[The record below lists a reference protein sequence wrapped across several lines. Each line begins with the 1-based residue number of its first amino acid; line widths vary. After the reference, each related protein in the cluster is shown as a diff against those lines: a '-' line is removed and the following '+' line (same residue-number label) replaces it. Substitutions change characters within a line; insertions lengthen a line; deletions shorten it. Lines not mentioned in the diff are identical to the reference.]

1 MFEAAQCAPD
11 GSIPIQQLPPELRPA
26 LKTFDMDGDGT
37 IDPMELARGAELYA
51 QSKDTVKKL
60 TRLALALLLLMGI
73 MLAAITGLTFTV
85 VELSKET
92 TTSSDGVQTVKGS
105 TESVKT
111 ASADTLSVGGVTV
124 DRTTGKPASV
134 APVLTPTPLT
144 SLLPTASFHE
154 MRYFKVSSPLG
165 AELQLFVHGT
175 ARMPREGSIH
185 GTVIE
190 IVTQVGHIILDDE
203 LLYIEHEDASHMF
216 MRAGFPVSN
225 STSTSGGRALLG
237 IFELMGFFNAIDGL
251 KPEGASEDMVLPKL
265 NKDLLYAEIK
275 VYVPC
280 DAAEYPTLMAETS
293 DYAGADLCE
302 SGGEDF
308 PGMELYDANLDGVM
322 TRHIAYTEK
331 SWTKDGQTLAI
342 KYYENAPSLEVKE
355 FRDIDA
361 NIQYKWVERFGQI
374 YACSLEDLGLPQ
386 EPESMESVDPELAA
400 SVTALSDTSNL
411 VGDPQVYAD
420 LGMDVSDL
428 ELPDYSDENTTV
440 TPDEDGVKNEVVDE
454 TTATVGTRYTFEG
467 AASVRGFSARRFKVN
482 TTLKGKWEAWD
493 MYEYTDEDGFSR
505 PVRFAYVDKANN
517 GVQYNEI
524 LEWTYGGFDADAV
537 LVVPSVFDGLK
548 DGDKPDKFQCPNNT
562 SPKLPAL
569 DGPFGAMWDVM
580 DNVTLVLQQTAEENA
595 QDYADGL
602 QSGNTTIG
610 NAFEDAL
617 TEGRREL
624 MERVEAGI
632 YSLDE
637 IEEMDFEHQL
647 AGHLESMSRRFER
660 ALSED
665 ADPNHPDVVSIRRYL
680 AERASERKLEA
691 AAGGRELEQTI
702 YDNNIPFDVYM
713 WPPCGPE
720 FTPWIDPSV
729 CVDSYEAA
737 SKRALQIQFK
747 MKFFLQIPWWWTSGI
762 DIKRPDTWP
771 IVFDG
776 FAVGGE
782 VPLDPWR
789 TGIVT
794 AYGEA
799 GWENARDLFDDKWW
813 TNGWGTIYGEMG
825 VKAGIKDLIPN
836 AVQVILPSSFID
848 LFEQNLVSLRVQFDS
863 TTPYIDLIGKMCLF
877 IAGFYS
883 CLPLIGFQVFL
894 ELKMDVVG
902 MVRTGALKATL
913 SDFGLEYYHPGLC
926 QGWFPV
932 WWWAV
937 RWCRSCW
944 RVCCCWGR
952 CWGGCFPYPCGGYWY
967 IAFWAPYWYPCRKSG
982 TLSAKSFLGL
992 PSWWLTLLNVGSLF
1006 SGKKM
1011 LA

>member
-1 MFEAAQCAPD
+1 
-11 GSIPIQQLPPELRPA
+11 
-26 LKTFDMDGDGT
+26 
-37 IDPMELARGAELYA
+37 
-51 QSKDTVKKL
+51 
-60 TRLALALLLLMGI
+60 
-73 MLAAITGLTFTV
+73 
-85 VELSKET
+85 
-92 TTSSDGVQTVKGS
+92 
-105 TESVKT
+105 
-111 ASADTLSVGGVTV
+111 
-124 DRTTGKPASV
+124 
-134 APVLTPTPLT
+134 
-144 SLLPTASFHE
+144 
-154 MRYFKVSSPLG
+154 
-165 AELQLFVHGT
+165 
-175 ARMPREGSIH
+175 
-185 GTVIE
+185 
-190 IVTQVGHIILDDE
+190 
-203 LLYIEHEDASHMF
+203 
-216 MRAGFPVSN
+216 
-225 STSTSGGRALLG
+225 
-237 IFELMGFFNAIDGL
+237 
-251 KPEGASEDMVLPKL
+251 
-265 NKDLLYAEIK
+265 
-275 VYVPC
+275 
-280 DAAEYPTLMAETS
+280 
-293 DYAGADLCE
+293 
-302 SGGEDF
+302 
-308 PGMELYDANLDGVM
+308 
-322 TRHIAYTEK
+322 
-331 SWTKDGQTLAI
+331 
-342 KYYENAPSLEVKE
+342 
-355 FRDIDA
+355 
-361 NIQYKWVERFGQI
+361 
-374 YACSLEDLGLPQ
+374 
-386 EPESMESVDPELAA
+386 MESVDPELAA
-400 SVTALSDTSNL
+400 SVNALNDTSNL

-428 ELPDYSDENTTV
+428 ELPDHSDENTTV
-440 TPDEDGVKNEVVDE
+440 TPDEGGVKDEVVDE
-454 TTATVGTRYTFEG
+454 TAATVGTRFTFEG
-467 AASVRGFSARRFKVN
+467 AAFVRGVSARRFKVN

-493 MYEYTDEDGFSR
+493 MYEYTDVDGFSR
-505 PVRFAYVDKANN
+505 PVRFAYVDKAAN

-524 LEWTYGGFDADAV
+524 LEWTYGGFDADAL
-537 LVVPSVFDGLK
+537 LVVPSVFDGLV
-548 DGDKPDKFQCPNNT
+548 DGDTPDKFQCPNNT

-647 AGHLESMSRRFER
+647 AGHLESISRRFER

-665 ADPNHPDVVSIRRYL
+665 ADPNHPDVVSLRRYF
-680 AERASERKLEA
+680 AERESERKLQA

-720 FTPWIDPSV
+720 FTPWKDPSP
-729 CVDSYEAA
+729 CLEANEKA
-737 SKRALQIQFK
+737 SKRALQIQFT
-747 MKFFLQIPWWWTSGI
+747 MKFFLQVPWWWRNGI
-762 DIKRPDTWP
+762 DVTRPDTWP

-776 FAVGGE
+776 FAIGGE

-789 TGIVT
+789 LDLVT

-813 TNGWGTIYGEMG
+813 TNGWGTIYGKMG
-825 VKAGIKDLIPN
+825 VKAGIKDLIPH
-836 AVQVILPSSFID
+836 AVQVILPSSFLD

-883 CLPLIGFQVFL
+883 CLPLVGFQVFL

-902 MVRTGALKATL
+902 MVRTGALRATL
-913 SDFGLEYYHPGLC
+913 SDFGIEYYHPGLC

-932 WWWAV
+932 WWFRI
-937 RWCRSCW
+937 RWCHHCW

-952 CWGGCFPYPCGGYWY
+952 CWGACIPYPCGGYWY

-992 PSWWLTLLNVGSLF
+992 PNWWLTLLNVGSLF
-1006 SGKKM
+1006 NGKKM